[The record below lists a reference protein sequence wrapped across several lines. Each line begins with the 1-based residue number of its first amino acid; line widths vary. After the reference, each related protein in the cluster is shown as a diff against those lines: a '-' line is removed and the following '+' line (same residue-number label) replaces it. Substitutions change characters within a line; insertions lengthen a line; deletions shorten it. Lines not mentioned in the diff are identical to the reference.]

1 VRLLKHLLAA
11 AAFFAFVPSVSA
23 SMDRDSMIKREI
35 FALYDGDRE
44 PTPTDTRIH
53 RFAEMPLNHLGY
65 IVHFHD
71 VRTPLPTPNAMTKY
85 RGLLTWFTGPIQ
97 SPKAYIDWAEKIAGL
112 GIRFTILGDVG
123 VDPSPDN
130 LAAINRVLATI
141 GIAHTGESVDLTFG
155 TRIVSKDPGLIEFER
170 ELDPVLPFYPIVRL
184 VRRDV
189 ETALELESPPTL
201 AGPRKSAVV
210 VLGPNG
216 GFAALNYELYIE
228 PDAQRVRWAINPF
241 AFFARAFGDQP
252 FPIPDTTTVS
262 GRRLYYSHVD
272 GDGWN
277 SEVDANEMARF
288 QGSHT
293 RASEVL
299 RKELIGPYPDLP
311 VTVGIVAG
319 DIRDDLGGDSI
330 GDADARAIFALP
342 QVEIGSHTLTHPSEW
357 SFFENYDRAKELRLA
372 GLPAS
377 DEPAGI
383 VSVGFGL
390 STEMA
395 NGHQTP
401 RHAADLPRVYLNPPF
416 NVDAEVFE
424 ALRLTEAL
432 APAGKR
438 AMLYQWSG
446 DERPF
451 EQAIAATRAA
461 GVRNLN
467 GGETSIDAD
476 HPSLAYV
483 APLSR
488 SVGEQRQIY
497 SGNSNENSAAAQPLA
512 EDSRSD
518 ELTGVFSATET
529 PRRLKGVDI
538 YYHAFSVAKKASLNA
553 VKRRLEIARRA
564 SLAPISASHYA
575 AIADA
580 FFDVQIIPL
589 GDKRWS
595 ISNRSALQ
603 TVRFD
608 DASSLEIDADSSSGI
623 LGSNRTSDS
632 LYVALDAAVGD
643 AVVALRARTTNP
655 TLVSKPSL
663 VESRWLVE
671 GLVLKACGFSYNT
684 HGFGSGEFLWEGLRP
699 GRYAV
704 VATRT
709 GQSLWHQTINVESD
723 GRVALTVPIPGLAS
737 LSIDIDCL
745 GPATAGDQK

>member
-1 VRLLKHLLAA
+1 
-11 AAFFAFVPSVSA
+11 
-23 SMDRDSMIKREI
+23 
-35 FALYDGDRE
+35 
-44 PTPTDTRIH
+44 
-53 RFAEMPLNHLGY
+53 
-65 IVHFHD
+65 
-71 VRTPLPTPNAMTKY
+71 
-85 RGLLTWFTGPIQ
+85 
-97 SPKAYIDWAEKIAGL
+97 
-112 GIRFTILGDVG
+112 
-123 VDPSPDN
+123 
-130 LAAINRVLATI
+130 
-141 GIAHTGESVDLTFG
+141 
-155 TRIVSKDPGLIEFER
+155 
-170 ELDPVLPFYPIVRL
+170 
-184 VRRDV
+184 
-189 ETALELESPPTL
+189 
-201 AGPRKSAVV
+201 
-210 VLGPNG
+210 
-216 GFAALNYELYIE
+216 
-228 PDAQRVRWAINPF
+228 
-241 AFFARAFGDQP
+241 
-252 FPIPDTTTVS
+252 
-262 GRRLYYSHVD
+262 
-272 GDGWN
+272 
-277 SEVDANEMARF
+277 
-288 QGSHT
+288 
-293 RASEVL
+293 
-299 RKELIGPYPDLP
+299 
-311 VTVGIVAG
+311 
-319 DIRDDLGGDSI
+319 
-330 GDADARAIFALP
+330 
-342 QVEIGSHTLTHPSEW
+342 
-357 SFFENYDRAKELRLA
+357 
-372 GLPAS
+372 
-377 DEPAGI
+377 
-383 VSVGFGL
+383 
-390 STEMA
+390 
-395 NGHQTP
+395 
-401 RHAADLPRVYLNPPF
+401 
-416 NVDAEVFE
+416 
-424 ALRLTEAL
+424 
-432 APAGKR
+432 
-438 AMLYQWSG
+438 MLYQWSG